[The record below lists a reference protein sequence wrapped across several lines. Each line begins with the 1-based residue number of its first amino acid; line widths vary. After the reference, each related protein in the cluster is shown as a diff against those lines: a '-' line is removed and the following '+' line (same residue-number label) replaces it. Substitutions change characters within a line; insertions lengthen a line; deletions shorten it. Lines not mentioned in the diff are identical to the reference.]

1 MKCEECQTLI
11 EEFFDGELHTDRSAL
26 VSAHISRCVD
36 CQDLLEAL
44 QQEDEAV
51 VSFAFAPEPSPA
63 FWHAVQAEIE
73 KEKRHEPAGWFANWH
88 IQLER
93 FLPMSL
99 SSVLV
104 PAVVLVLLT
113 LASGIVLFRHLS
125 NGTQETAK
133 IADAGQQNHGSIG
146 PTSTQAPPVESG
158 TKAEIA
164 PGSMTPSEPS
174 PKPGRGK
181 NSGTKHVD
189 PRNTNRRSV
198 DFAQSLI
205 AGSKTPPTEVVFAP
219 ASFNSEDPETSRHVE
234 RVQLLLRSFR
244 NSQLVGNQ
252 SELAFE
258 KKLSRDL
265 LSQNIFLR
273 RNAEVAGD
281 VPTAELLSNVE
292 PLLLDI
298 ANMDQRPSSDDVSL
312 IRDRIEKKEIVAAL
326 QVR

>member
-1 MKCEECQTLI
+1 
-11 EEFFDGELHTDRSAL
+11 
-26 VSAHISRCVD
+26 
-36 CQDLLEAL
+36 
-44 QQEDEAV
+44 
-51 VSFAFAPEPSPA
+51 
-63 FWHAVQAEIE
+63 
-73 KEKRHEPAGWFANWH
+73 
-88 IQLER
+88 
-93 FLPMSL
+93 MSL

-104 PAVVLVLLT
+104 PAVALVLLS
-113 LASGIVLFRHLS
+113 LASGVVLFRHLS
-125 NGTQETAK
+125 NGTQGTAK
-133 IADAGQQNHGSIG
+133 IAAAGQQNPGAIR
-146 PTSTQAPPVESG
+146 PTSTQVPPDESG
-158 TKAEIA
+158 TKAA
-164 PGSMTPSEPS
+164 VVPASVTPSEPS
-174 PKPGRGK
+174 PKPVRGK

-189 PRNTNRRSV
+189 PRNTNRHSV
-198 DFAQSLI
+198 DLAQSVV
-205 AGSKTPPTEVVFAP
+205 ARSETPPAEVVFAP
-219 ASFNSEDPETSRHVE
+219 ASFNSDDPETSRHVE

-265 LSQNIFLR
+265 LSQNTFLR

-281 VPTAELLSNVE
+281 VSTAELLSNVE

>member
-11 EEFFDGELHTDRSAL
+11 EEFFDGELDTDRSAL

-44 QQEDEAV
+44 QQEEEAV

-63 FWHAVQAEIE
+63 FWNAVQAEIE
-73 KEKRHEPAGWFANWH
+73 REKGHEPAGWFANWH

-93 FLPMSL
+93 FRSMSL
-99 SSVLV
+99 SSVLA
-104 PAVVLVLLT
+104 PGIVLVLLS
-113 LASGIVLFRHLS
+113 LASGVVLFRHLS
-125 NGTQETAK
+125 NGTQGTAK
-133 IADAGQQNHGSIG
+133 IADTGQQKQDPIR
-146 PTSTQAPPVESG
+146 PASTQVRPDESG
-158 TKAEIA
+158 TKAEVV
-164 PGSMTPSEPS
+164 PGSLTPTEPS
-174 PKPGRGK
+174 PQPGSGK
-181 NSGTKHVD
+181 NSGSKHVD
-189 PRNTNRRSV
+189 PRNTRRHSV
-198 DFAQSLI
+198 DLAQSL
-205 AGSKTPPTEVVFAP
+205 AVGSKTPPTEVVFAP
-219 ASFNSEDPETSRHVE
+219 ASFNSDDPETSRHVE

-281 VPTAELLSNVE
+281 VSTAELLNNVE